1 MMVNKKKRKL
11 SRKSKEDRYRK
22 RENHKR
28 QLKKQQNPPPWSEKW
43 FGDKVYL
50 YIDDPKDISDIGKR
64 PDFLIETK
72 ESQWILAEH
81 KKRTTSYT
89 EWWLQNVMEEATGKF
104 LSLRTLPDFLDS
116 SDLPAILILL
126 ISQDLAK
133 VQIRVADSLNSK
145 ENNTNIDIICLL
157 APGQKGWSKQAVC
170 FFRRDDL
177 VATKAAF
184 DFLDYLYYLTTGEL
198 LPGFI
203 LVSEVRDLEIDN
215 ARIML

>member
-1 MMVNKKKRKL
+1 MYKTRLKKEERRRARKRK
-11 SRKSKEDRYRK
+11 DRRDHSL
-22 RENHKR
+22 E
-28 QLKKQQNPPPWSEKW
+28 LWSEKW

-50 YIDDPKDISDIGKR
+50 YIDDPKDISDIGKK

-72 ESQWILAEH
+72 ESQYILAEH

-89 EWWLQNVMEEATGKF
+89 EWWLQNVMEDATGKF

-116 SDLPAILILL
+116 SDIPAILILL
-126 ISQDLAK
+126 LSQDLAK
-133 VQIRVADSLNSK
+133 VKIRVAESLNSK

-157 APGQKGWSKQAVC
+157 APGQKGWSKKAVC

-177 VATKAAF
+177 AATKAAF
-184 DFLDYLYYLTTGEL
+184 DFLDYLYYLTMGEL

-203 LVSEVRDLEIDN
+203 LFSAVRDLEIDN